1 MVDNSFENDSSYN
14 LLINEIKNGFVS
26 HAYLIDEN
34 NNTKAYDMVI
44 YLIKEILC
52 LGLSDTEKD
61 AICKRIDDS
70 NYPEL
75 RVIEP
80 DGMLIKKQ
88 QIIDLQKEF
97 SMEAVEGN
105 RRIYIIRDCE
115 KMRPET
121 ANSMLKFLEE
131 PENNITAF
139 LMTNNFSNVLE
150 TIISRCQVI
159 KLNNYNSSSLDNE
172 VDLLVLEFID
182 NIEKNGRRSI
192 INNEKILADIISSK
206 DREKLIILID
216 KMIDMYYNIMKIII
230 SCGKDNDILYY
241 DKLAKYANKND
252 INKLMN
258 KINCLI
264 DCKDSI
270 KYNVNINLLIDKLIL
285 SIGG

>member
-1 MVDNSFENDSSYN
+1 MIDNFDDSSFN
-14 LLINEIKNGFVS
+14 LLINEFEKGFIS

-34 NNTKAYDMVI
+34 NNNFAFDMVI
-44 YLIKEILC
+44 SLVKKIFC
-52 LGLSDTEKD
+52 LDSSESEKD
-61 AICKRIDDS
+61 KICKRIDDN

-75 RVIEP
+75 KVIEP

-88 QIIDLQKEF
+88 QIIDLQREF

-131 PENNITAF
+131 PENNIIAF
-139 LMTNNFSNVLE
+139 LMTNNINGVLD
-150 TIISRCQVI
+150 TIISRCQII
-159 KLNNYNSSSLDNE
+159 KLNGNNNLVNDE
-172 VDLLVLEFID
+172 FDLLALEFID
-182 NIEKNGRRSI
+182 NMEKKGGKSI
-192 INNEKILADIISSK
+192 IDNEKLLMEIINSK
-206 DREKLIILID
+206 DKEKMILFVD
-216 KMIDMYYNIMKIII
+216 KLIDMYYSIMKLIDEEEK
-230 SCGKDNDILYY
+230 GNILYY
-241 DKLAKYANKND
+241 DKLIKYVKNNSVNK
-252 INKLMN
+252 IIN

-264 DCKDSI
+264 ECKESI

>member
-1 MVDNSFENDSSYN
+1 MIDNFDDSSFN
-14 LLINEIKNGFVS
+14 LLINEFEKGFIS

-34 NNTKAYDMVI
+34 NNNFAFDMVKTLVKKI
-44 YLIKEILC
+44 FC
-52 LGLSDTEKD
+52 LDSSESEKD
-61 AICKRIDDS
+61 KICKRIDDN

-75 RVIEP
+75 KVIEP

-88 QIIDLQKEF
+88 QIIDLQREF

-131 PENNITAF
+131 PENNIIAF
-139 LMTNNFSNVLE
+139 LMTNNINGVLD
-150 TIISRCQVI
+150 TIISRCQII
-159 KLNNYNSSSLDNE
+159 KLNGNNNLVNDE
-172 VDLLVLEFID
+172 FDLLALEFID
-182 NIEKNGRRSI
+182 NIEKKGGKSI
-192 INNEKILADIISSK
+192 IDNEKLLMEIINSK
-206 DREKLIILID
+206 DKEKMILFVD
-216 KMIDMYYNIMKIII
+216 KLIDMYYSIMKLIDEEEK
-230 SCGKDNDILYY
+230 GNILYY
-241 DKLAKYANKND
+241 DKLIKYVKNNSVNK
-252 INKLMN
+252 IIN

-264 DCKDSI
+264 ECKESI